1 MIVDTM
7 RLLKVHEMD
16 AADLKFSPDH
26 LAKLIELIDAGT
38 INRPTA
44 RDVFEKVFAENV
56 DPEAYVEANG
66 LKIEADDGAL
76 KGVIEEIVA
85 ANPQS
90 VADYHAGKKKA
101 IGFLVGQTM
110 KVMKGKADPGTVN
123 KILAEILNQ

>member
-1 MIVDTM
+1 MEKKLLVPRTEMI
-7 RLLKVHEMD
+7 
-16 AADLKFSPDH
+16 DLCK
-26 LAKLIELIDAGT
+26 ELVEKKT
-38 INRPTA
+38 INQTIA
-44 RDVFEKVFAENV
+44 KEVFEKIFAENV
-56 DPEAYVEANG
+56 DPEAYVESNG

-76 KGVIEEIVA
+76 KGVIEGIVA

-110 KVMKGKADPGTVN
+110 KAMKGKADPGTVN